1 MKSGLEKDRQTCLHP
16 FQKITFHYKVFCLF
30 LFHLELSAKYFEME
44 LHTQILSH
52 VPNLKSYQFLMLI
65 TITRKFS
72 NCISPRL
79 VTHTKD
85 SINFCAGGMYTRY
98 VSPKLSK

>member
-1 MKSGLEKDRQTCLHP
+1 MFTSLSKNHLPLQS
-16 FQKITFHYKVFCLF
+16 F
-30 LFHLELSAKYFEME
+30 LSILLHLELGGKYFEME
-44 LHTQILSH
+44 LQAQILSQ
-52 VPNLKSYQFLMLI
+52 VPNLKSYQFLILI
-65 TITRKFS
+65 TITRKLS

>member
-1 MKSGLEKDRQTCLHP
+1 MCYIPLKKNIC
-16 FQKITFHYKVFCLF
+16 HYKAF
-30 LFHLELSAKYFEME
+30 LFHLALSARYFEME

-52 VPNLKSYQFLMLI
+52 VTNLKSCQFLILI

-79 VTHTKD
+79 VTYQGF
-85 SINFCAGGMYTRY
+85 N
-98 VSPKLSK
+98 